1 MKATEELKIAIELIE
16 NQSFNPLRAME
27 FSIKFDTLKSGWF
40 IIYYIDRVT
49 CYKQQ
54 QQTKQTEQLYV
65 LLSRSI

>member
-1 MKATEELKIAIELIE
+1 MKATEELKIELIE
-16 NQSFNPLRAME
+16 NQSFKPLSAME

-40 IIYYIDRVT
+40 IIYYIDGVT
-49 CYKQQ
+49 CCKQQ